1 LCNGNRETATA
12 TEWWELGISLSV
24 QNSVSPARA
33 GRPGGPARPV
43 RAGLYNFE
51 KPSGRAGPRS
61 FWAGPGRAGLVSKVA
76 LTSLIADRG
85 V

>member
-1 LCNGNRETATA
+1 MEDSAPSPY
-12 TEWWELGISLSV
+12 LGYIWPRVLH
-24 QNSVSPARA
+24 
-33 GRPGGPARPV
+33 GPGGPAAGPG

-61 FWAGPGRAGLVSKVA
+61 FWAGPGRAGQHTARKVTM
-76 LTSLIADRG
+76 TSLIADRG